1 VIDVISEAR
10 KAIPEFQ
17 KDFWTPQDWLKKKF
31 PDYEF
36 RVSYSLCY
44 PAIGD
49 GRLDDSSNISQFGI
63 TDFELVVVGLIRNQP
78 PYDDGIRY
86 SVASV
91 KDFTNFQEM
100 ALSNGDPK
108 EKDEY
113 WYRNE
118 LVLNAILLYT
128 DEDILLAKYIR
139 ENFDE
144 LHKMS
149 GENLRIFVVESPPK
163 DSFYATPNYWKSRL
177 EQKVYMAWS
186 LLGWVRSKPYD
197 ETAAYDIARSL
208 GIFPDELPCLVVFDK
223 TDQINKVIFPI
234 GNDLPTF
241 FRSAISG
248 IQRSMSSVNFN
259 SLKKKLEK
267 SGAWCK
273 NASWE
278 ERKNRKHE
286 ALTKTQQDLFDKLR
300 KSLKQIQRD
309 ENTERV
315 VYNFFGQTVFI
326 NHPEG
331 NIQFQGFQNEK
342 LVNKE
347 N

>member
-1 VIDVISEAR
+1 MH
-10 KAIPEFQ
+10 
-17 KDFWTPQDWLKKKF
+17 
-31 PDYEF
+31 
-36 RVSYSLCY
+36 Y
-44 PAIGD
+44 PAIDD

-63 TDFELVVVGLIRNQP
+63 TDFELVVVEPIRHEP
-78 PYDDGIRY
+78 PYDDGIQY
-86 SVASV
+86 CLATV
-91 KDFTNFQEM
+91 KDFSNFQEM

-108 EKDEY
+108 EKDER
-113 WYRNE
+113 WHKNE
-118 LVLNAILLYT
+118 FVLNAILLYT
-128 DEDILLAKYIR
+128 DEDMQLAKYVR

-149 GENLRIFVVESPPK
+149 GENLKIFVVESPPK
-163 DSFYATPNYWKSRL
+163 DSVYAAPRYWKSRL

-186 LLGWVRSKPYD
+186 ILGWVRSKPYD
-197 ETAAYDIARSL
+197 KTAAYDIARSL

-241 FRSAISG
+241 FRNAISG

-259 SLKKKLEK
+259 PLKKKIEENRA
-267 SGAWCK
+267 GRERAFWG
-273 NASWE
+273 
-278 ERKNRKHE
+278 ERKKRKHE
-286 ALTKTQQDLFDKLR
+286 ALAKTQQDLFDKLR
-300 KSLKQIQRD
+300 KSLKQPQRD

-331 NIQFQGFQNEK
+331 NIQLQDFQNEK